1 MTIFPGCAGVAVTAL
16 APAYPPHPTRPCPSA
31 NQAPRPPIPGQT
43 NDTRNIGCRTSRMGQ
58 RPAPAPLSQSEPQKG
73 NPHMSKIVSRV
84 DRGTRVV
91 AGVEVRVT
99 EVLWTDAGH
108 SFEVH
113 RVDTGDDLTEAGCFD
128 DPPTDEQIEDL
139 LDPPVDWWTCPGC
152 GTSIDAS
159 QSDLVVDHVRGC
171 DLVDGAGNP
180 RQARR

>member
-1 MTIFPGCAGVAVTAL
+1 
-16 APAYPPHPTRPCPSA
+16 
-31 NQAPRPPIPGQT
+31 
-43 NDTRNIGCRTSRMGQ
+43 
-58 RPAPAPLSQSEPQKG
+58 
-73 NPHMSKIVSRV
+73 MSKIVSRV

-99 EVLWTDAGH
+99 DLLWTNGGH

-113 RVDTGDDLTEAGCFD
+113 RVDTGVDLTEDGCFD

-139 LDPPVDWWTCPGC
+139 LDPPVDRWTCRGC

-159 QSDLVVDHVRGC
+159 QADLVVDHVRDC

-180 RQARR
+180 LQARS